1 MENEVFERDYTNKA
15 SKHDEN
21 DLSEAIFN
29 KVFFGSFIDKYA
41 AAIDALPKIINQK
54 SKENYEYVL
63 AICDSMA
70 REFGGKLT
78 ARVSYD
84 SWDATIRMTLHH
96 IEFTNDEQLEDLKQI
111 ASRADSVTF
120 SATPDGQVQLSM
132 FFYYFE
138 DVISE
143 EDADRLGEEIF
154 ASEPELVALLEQ
166 KAEQDESKLIAAADA
181 LNQILDIA
189 EERTG
194 RDRTELL
201 KELAQMNFEDPEK
214 FQAVIMEML
223 GMTELP
229 DDM

>member
-1 MENEVFERDYTNKA
+1 MENEVFERDYTNQTP
-15 SKHDEN
+15 KHDDN
-21 DLSEAIFN
+21 DLSEAIFK

-41 AAIDALPKIINQK
+41 AAIEALPKIINQK
-54 SKENYEYVL
+54 SKEDYEYVL
-63 AICDSMA
+63 SICDGMA
-70 REFGGKLT
+70 KEFGGKVA
-78 ARVSYD
+78 ARVSYE

-96 IEFTNDEQLEDLKQI
+96 IEFTNDEQLADLKEI
-111 ASRADSVTF
+111 ASRADSITF
-120 SATPDGQVQLSM
+120 SATPDGQVQLYM

-143 EDADRLGEEIF
+143 DDASRMEEELF

-166 KAEQDESKLIAAADA
+166 KAKQDESQLMEAANA
-181 LNQILDIA
+181 LSQILDIA

-194 RDRTELL
+194 RDRAGLL

-223 GMTELP
+223 GLTELP